1 MTTFFNGNV
10 FPAPLM
16 QMTLSRNELFKKS
29 GMKNFEFERY
39 LISSE
44 PSCFSSGFITIDST
58 RSYVITLPLSYFVS
72 NRATMRSK
80 GKADGMPFESF
91 RIINIQHPGGHAHSL
106 ILIKSHAIKTNPHN
120 IAIFEPNGRNK
131 YCGFRILDDHHHRDK
146 TKPMKNVTKAYNVI
160 SPKFN
165 INYGSNTHNPGYCGL
180 YGIICVVA
188 FRHYRSSTGA
198 NWLSKWKKL
207 LAYMSK
213 SININVGSFGV
224 QLAAQV
230 QEIIATNASHSL
242 AEQEIAAAIQSCIS
256 CKPENKESFVL

>member
-1 MTTFFNGNV
+1 MT
-10 FPAPLM
+10 
-16 QMTLSRNELFKKS
+16 SRAELFKKS
-29 GMKNFEFERY
+29 VGKTFEFERY
-39 LISSE
+39 LVASD
-44 PSCFSSGFITIDST
+44 PNGADFVTLDST
-58 RSYVITLPLSYFVS
+58 RSYLVTLPLSYFVS
-72 NRATMRSK
+72 KRTTMRPK

-91 RIINIQHPGGHAHSL
+91 RVINMQHPGGHAHSL
-106 ILIKSHAIKTNPHN
+106 ILIKSHAIKSNPHH

-146 TKPMKNVTKAYNVI
+146 TKPMKNITKDYNVI

-198 NWLSKWKKL
+198 LWLAKWKKL
-207 LAYMSK
+207 LTYMSQ
-213 SININVGSFGV
+213 SIDFNVGSFGV

-230 QEIIATNASHSL
+230 QEIIAANACHSS
-242 AEQEIAAAIQSCIS
+242 AEREIAELIHSCTIRRSNTNPNLWIQKGEKFTVII
-256 CKPENKESFVL
+256 KTQ

>member
-1 MTTFFNGNV
+1 
-10 FPAPLM
+10 M
-16 QMTLSRNELFKKS
+16 QMTSRAELFKKS
-29 GMKNFEFERY
+29 VRKNFEFERY
-39 LISSE
+39 LVSTE
-44 PSCFSSGFITIDST
+44 PKSAGFIALDST
-58 RSYVITLPLSYFVS
+58 RSYLITLPLSYFVS
-72 NRATMRSK
+72 KRETMRSK

-91 RIINIQHPGGHAHSL
+91 RIINMQHPGGHAHSL
-106 ILIKSHAIKTNPHN
+106 ILIKSHAIKTNPHH

-198 NWLSKWKKL
+198 IWLSKWKKL

-242 AEQEIAAAIQSCIS
+242 AEQEIATTIQSCIS
-256 CKPENKESFVL
+256 CKPENKESFII